1 MNKTIIQGL
10 IGMLVVCLAAACS
23 KKQDPNPP
31 EEEEELQL
39 ELRAD
44 ETTVVAGSEITF
56 EVTANGQPVADADL
70 FIDGNNITGYRHT
83 FADAGTTSVVA
94 KKQGYKD
101 SEPLTVVIEEASYD
115 VDIYVLGDE
124 GTEGLNHYQP
134 LYWKNGEPNVF
145 NHEAAADM
153 IFNRIAIADNKIYA
167 VGERVY
173 SSSRATAFFEVDGH
187 LEELTG
193 SNGFASAKDIYV
205 TDGDVYVGG
214 IKNESSYVTSIVYWK
229 NGALVTVASGAL
241 GSTGGGSIAV
251 KGNDVYIAGM
261 LDGDLMYWKNGA
273 SVTLAGGPGEVT
285 DIAVAGNGDVYVSGY
300 TFGSPDVAQYWKN
313 GEKVTLGTGER
324 ASQANAIFIE
334 NGDVYV
340 AGWETVPRSSGSG
353 TVRIARYWKNGE
365 AVDLTD
371 GTHHAEANGIF
382 VLDGKVYTTGVE
394 SMDRR
399 SATYWI
405 NGEAVRLS
413 HEDNNGYASDI
424 VVVKRGM

>member
-70 FIDGNNITGYRHT
+70 FIDGNSITGYRHT

-313 GEKVTLGTGER
+313 GEKITLGTGER

-394 SMDRR
+394 SVDR
-399 SATYWI
+399 
-405 NGEAVRLS
+405 
-413 HEDNNGYASDI
+413 
-424 VVVKRGM
+424 

>member
-205 TDGDVYVGG
+205 TDRDVYVGG

-261 LDGDLMYWKNGA
+261 LDGD
-273 SVTLAGGPGEVT
+273 
-285 DIAVAGNGDVYVSGY
+285 
-300 TFGSPDVAQYWKN
+300 
-313 GEKVTLGTGER
+313 
-324 ASQANAIFIE
+324 
-334 NGDVYV
+334 
-340 AGWETVPRSSGSG
+340 
-353 TVRIARYWKNGE
+353 
-365 AVDLTD
+365 
-371 GTHHAEANGIF
+371 
-382 VLDGKVYTTGVE
+382 
-394 SMDRR
+394 
-399 SATYWI
+399 
-405 NGEAVRLS
+405 
-413 HEDNNGYASDI
+413 
-424 VVVKRGM
+424 